1 MAENRTV
8 SSRSSGTLVWL
19 SSTGLV
25 VMTAILCWQVFARY
39 VLGASQSWTEQAA
52 LILMVWIVFL
62 GSAAG
67 IRDGFHIRIAEGVDR
82 MSPALGRWAKRLAN
96 ILVIGFGLLLAIW
109 GSELVTETWGNQVPT
124 LPFTRGMVY
133 LIIPTSGLL
142 MAWFAWEH
150 MRRGEETGGS
160 VGI

>member
-1 MAENRTV
+1 MGKPQGLSDRF
-8 SSRSSGTLVWL
+8 SSALIWL
-19 SSTGLV
+19 SSTGLT
-25 VMTAILCWQVFARY
+25 VMTTILCWQVFARY
-39 VLGASQSWTEQAA
+39 VLNASPAWTEQAA

-67 IRDGFHIRIAEGVDR
+67 IWDGFHIRIAEGVER
-82 MSPALGRWAKRLAN
+82 MKPSFGKYAKVTAN
-96 ILVIGFGLLLAIW
+96 LLVIGFGLLLTIW
-109 GSELVTETWGNQVPT
+109 GSELVLKTWTNQVPT

-133 LIIPTSGLL
+133 LVIPLSGLL
-142 MAWFAWEH
+142 MAIFAGLH